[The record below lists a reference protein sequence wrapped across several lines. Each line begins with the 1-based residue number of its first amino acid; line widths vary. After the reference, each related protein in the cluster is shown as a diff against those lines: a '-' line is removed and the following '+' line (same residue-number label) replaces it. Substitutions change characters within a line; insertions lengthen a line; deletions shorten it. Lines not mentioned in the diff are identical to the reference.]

1 MVMKQVAQR
10 VQLRFH
16 HDRNPNLGSHP
27 RLASLKHGRRYAHN
41 GVTVLV
47 DFNCLAHNVWIRT
60 EMRLP
65 EAVADDRHGRVTRL
79 LVFRR
84 QETAPKDRP
93 HPEYLEIIRRHYH
106 ARDALWSSFA
116 RQAHL
121 DESARRYARK
131 ALLPVA
137 DCLDIRIGKRE

>member
-16 HDRNPNLGSHP
+16 HDRGPNLRSHP
-27 RLASLKHGRRYAHN
+27 CLAPLKHGWRHTHN
-41 GVTVLV
+41 DVWVLV
-47 DFNCLAHNVWIRT
+47 DFNCLAHDVWIRT

-65 EAVADDRHGRVTRL
+65 QPVADHRHGRASRL
-79 LVFRR
+79 FVFRR
-84 QETAPKDRP
+84 QKAAPKDRP
-93 HPEYLEIIRRHYH
+93 HPQYTEIIRARYH

-121 DESARRYARK
+121 DESARPYARK
-131 ALLPVA
+131 TLLPVA
-137 DCLDIRIGKRE
+137 DCLDGRIVKRE